1 MYVFIYTFMADLLLC
16 LADVTHMELKCIAE
30 KMTLRDDVK

>member
-16 LADVTHMELKCIAE
+16 LADVTPLKCIAE